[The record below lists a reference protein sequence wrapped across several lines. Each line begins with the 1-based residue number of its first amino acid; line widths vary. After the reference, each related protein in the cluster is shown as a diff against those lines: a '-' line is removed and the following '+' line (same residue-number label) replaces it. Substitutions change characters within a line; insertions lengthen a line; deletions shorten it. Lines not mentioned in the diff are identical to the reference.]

1 MVRAQCTASLRP
13 KAAVQWTFNFKR
25 RLIVPANSS
34 FSQTKKVCTVTEIE
48 MWLKEPVTL
57 VMVTLVMVTLVII
70 TLVTVTLVMVT
81 LVMITL
87 VMVTLVMVT
96 LVMVTLVMVT
106 LVMVYLG

>member
-1 MVRAQCTASLRP
+1 MVRAQCSASLGP

-25 RLIVPANSS
+25 RLIVPAISS
-34 FSQTKKVCTVTEIE
+34 FGQTKKVCTVMEIE

-57 VMVTLVMVTLVII
+57 VMVTLVMVTLV
-70 TLVTVTLVMVT
+70 
-81 LVMITL
+81 
-87 VMVTLVMVT
+87 MVTLVMVN